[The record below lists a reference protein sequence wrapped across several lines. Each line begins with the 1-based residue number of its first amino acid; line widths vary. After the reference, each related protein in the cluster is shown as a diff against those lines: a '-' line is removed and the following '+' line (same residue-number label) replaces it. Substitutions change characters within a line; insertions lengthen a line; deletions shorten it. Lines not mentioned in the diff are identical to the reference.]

1 MPIEI
6 IDLLEAIEIDEQ
18 HRHIRRGMGL
28 QHGLEMSQELAAI
41 GEAGEVIQGG
51 FPDRLLLGQLLR
63 LQGLLLRL
71 HGGQLLE
78 AQHHA
83 AAHPP
88 QQGTLLQ
95 LEGLAGAPHHQQPL
109 GPEGHPEQVIAPL
122 RQLQPR
128 GLAGRC
134 LQQEGC
140 SGGVR
145 PEQLCREPSRT
156 IAMISASTDSPTR

>member
-18 HRHIRRGMGL
+18 HRHIRRWMGSQQGL
-28 QHGLEMSQELAAI
+28 QVAQQLAAI
-41 GEAGEVIQGG
+41 GEPGEVIEGG

-63 LQGLLLRL
+63 LKGLLLRL
-71 HGGQLLE
+71 HGGQHLK

-122 RQLQPR
+122 HQLQLR
-128 GLAGRC
+128 GLAGRY
-134 LQQEGC
+134 LQQERLLKG
-140 SGGVR
+140 
-145 PEQLCREPSRT
+145 RET
-156 IAMISASTDSPTR
+156 GAAV